1 MGIVTPVVHTLTYG
15 NRIRRS
21 HGFIKLFILMIF
33 PVPWR
38 SSPQQT
44 RKFPTWQVMLQN
56 RKSKEL
62 TVNLSSCGSYDLIRY
77 NALNLT
83 SISSH
88 YLHKFLGICS
98 VDLKVK
104 KALPNN
110 KFQAMHGCRQFV
122 FWYVWLGLRTDATQW
137 SCLNFLHS
145 SPIENDGVY
154 YLLMAGGRFGPGQV
168 VMSFTVW
175 AVHMIQWRSQKVAKI
190 CIWANLQKV
199 P

>member
-122 FWYVWLGLRTDATQW
+122 F
-137 SCLNFLHS
+137 
-145 SPIENDGVY
+145 
-154 YLLMAGGRFGPGQV
+154 
-168 VMSFTVW
+168 
-175 AVHMIQWRSQKVAKI
+175 
-190 CIWANLQKV
+190 
-199 P
+199 